1 MTSLTTR
8 YGPSLTL
15 YSRVAKAVSA
25 ASNNN
30 NNMMMMMMKLVNWPL
45 MGYLSMW
52 YVKKVSDEIYKL
64 LNEMK
69 LRGFLLCIHA
79 DRRITVL

>member
-15 YSRVAKAVSA
+15 YFRVAKAVSA